1 MANTGLTYKNGK
13 LYMNGVELG
22 GGGGD
27 AHNTFNKIVVVGTSI
42 EAIPSSTPW
51 SRYMAEALGLSY
63 KKINADTDDTTKA
76 TSGVVNYAE
85 GGGNVTWYG
94 ESVPSNY
101 KAHVLSA
108 FSCTQ
113 AEKAAAID
121 YYVDEGIYSQAD
133 ADSRNNNISYDNS
146 ILGNLDADLFIFG
159 TYGINDNHPYMKWTG
174 EVEGSAGN
182 YIGTD
187 KGLEQTS
194 FTIHEVTAFDRRCI
208 YGAYNYVLRALYNAK
223 PTAKVVILGQHTLGV
238 DNFTWQDDVN
248 GVQRAVAEKWQIP
261 FADWGRYLSLRQ
273 TYPRATKTHVNT
285 AEDERKQTIYQ
296 SDNVHP
302 MAKGAQLLGTWVAD
316 WITKTEL
323 KPLNPR
329 WGLE

>member
-13 LYMNGVELG
+13 LYMNDVELG
-22 GGGGD
+22 GAGGEV
-27 AHNTFNKIVVVGTSI
+27 HNTFNKIVVLGTSI
-42 EAIPSSTPW
+42 EATGQW
-51 SRYMAEALGLSY
+51 SQYLADALGLSY
-63 KKINADTDDTTKA
+63 KKVNANTDDTTKV

-94 ESVPSNY
+94 NDVPSAY
-101 KAHVLSA
+101 KLHVLSA

-113 AEKAAAID
+113 AEKDAAIE
-121 YYVDEGIYSQAD
+121 YHVGQGNITQSEANG
-133 ADSRNNNISYDNS
+133 RNNNICYDNC

-159 TYGINDNHPYMKWTG
+159 TYGINDNHNYMAWTG
-174 EVEGSAGN
+174 EVQGSGN
-182 YIGTD
+182 DWLDTD
-187 KGLEQTS
+187 YGLAQTS
-194 FTIHEVTAFDRRCI
+194 FALHKASAFDRRCI

-223 PTAKVVILGQHTLGV
+223 PTAKVVILGQHTQGV

-248 GVQRAVAEKWQIP
+248 GIQRAVAEKWQIP

-273 TYPRATKTHVNT
+273 TFPKATQAHVNS
-285 AEDERKQTIYQ
+285 AEDARKQTLYQ

-302 MAKGAQLLGTWVAD
+302 LPTGAKLLGTWVAD